1 MKSEI
6 INIKTDPQTKKRAR
20 KIASDMG
27 FSLSTIL
34 NAYLKQLIKSKAIY
48 FSVAK
53 EEPSELLID
62 DLQAAEKDTRKGKVS
77 PAFDNAKDAVKWLRD
92 PKAKYQNEG

>member
-6 INIKTDPQTKKRAR
+6 INIKIDPQTKRQAR

-34 NAYLKQLIKSKAIY
+34 NAYLKQLVKSKAVY

-53 EEPSELLID
+53 EEPSEILIN
-62 DLQAAEKDTRKGKVS
+62 DLQEAEKDIRAGKVS
-77 PAFDNAKDAVKWLRD
+77 PAFGNARDAVKWLHD
-92 PKAKYQNEG
+92 PKAKYQNES